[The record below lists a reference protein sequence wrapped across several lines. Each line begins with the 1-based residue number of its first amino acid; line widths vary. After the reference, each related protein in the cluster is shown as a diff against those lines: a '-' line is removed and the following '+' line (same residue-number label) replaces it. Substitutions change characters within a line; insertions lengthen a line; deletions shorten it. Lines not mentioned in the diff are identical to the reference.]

1 MATNVELKMLNNF
14 LKPSLQSIEN
24 NLKMDINQINSK
36 ISNFNITS
44 ANDFNKNAMNDSKLQ
59 ESSFIKS
66 SSNRNNDPHMDTKI
80 SEINK
85 LGERLYEKL
94 MEKVIK
100 FFLNFQEKKL
110 NELKNETTSYLKK
123 KINTSTGTNF
133 MNSEC

>member
-1 MATNVELKMLNNF
+1 MANNVELKMLNNF

-36 ISNFNITS
+36 ISNLNLNNNQITS
-44 ANDFNKNAMNDSKLQ
+44 GNDFNKNLMSDRDNDSKLQ

-66 SSNRNNDPHMDTKI
+66 SSNRYNDPNMDTKI

-94 MEKVIK
+94 MEKVI
-100 FFLNFQEKKL
+100 
-110 NELKNETTSYLKK
+110 
-123 KINTSTGTNF
+123 
-133 MNSEC
+133 

>member
-1 MATNVELKMLNNF
+1 MATNIELKMLNNF

-36 ISNFNITS
+36 ISNFNIKS
-44 ANDFNKNAMNDSKLQ
+44 ANDFNKNVVMSERDNDSKLH

-66 SSNRNNDPHMDTKI
+66 SSNRNNDPNMDTKI

-94 MEKVIK
+94 MEKVI
-100 FFLNFQEKKL
+100 
-110 NELKNETTSYLKK
+110 YL
-123 KINTSTGTNF
+123 IRF
-133 MNSEC
+133 

>member
-24 NLKMDINQINSK
+24 NLKLDINQINSK
-36 ISNFNITS
+36 LNNMNVNITS
-44 ANDFNKNAMNDSKLQ
+44 ANDFNKNVMNDSKLQ

-66 SSNRNNDPHMDTKI
+66 SSNRNNDPHMETKI

-94 MEKVIK
+94 MEK
-100 FFLNFQEKKL
+100 EKKL

-123 KINTSTGTNF
+123 KINTSTSNNF